1 MKIRIAATA
10 LALTSLL
17 AIAACDS
24 RDNAAELAALQA
36 EAQDA
41 RGEAEQLQTQLD
53 ELRAEAEAQPEAMAE
68 GTLENVQTALND
80 VAQTTAATFER
91 IGSMT
96 EEPDAS
102 AEQRTEALGVLREDL
117 QKIMQSVQAA
127 ATDLG
132 IELDTVAMD
141 TDADATEGTPEPAA
155 GPETQEQP
163 ATAQ

>member
-1 MKIRIAATA
+1 
-10 LALTSLL
+10 
-17 AIAACDS
+17 
-24 RDNAAELAALQA
+24 
-36 EAQDA
+36 
-41 RGEAEQLQTQLD
+41 
-53 ELRAEAEAQPEAMAE
+53 MAE

-80 VAQTTAATFER
+80 AVQTTAATFER
-91 IGSMT
+91 MGSMT
-96 EEPDAS
+96 EEPDAP

-141 TDADATEGTPEPAA
+141 TDADAMEGIAPAA
-155 GPETQEQP
+155 GPETQQQPATEEQP

>member
-1 MKIRIAATA
+1 
-10 LALTSLL
+10 
-17 AIAACDS
+17 
-24 RDNAAELAALQA
+24 
-36 EAQDA
+36 
-41 RGEAEQLQTQLD
+41 
-53 ELRAEAEAQPEAMAE
+53 MAE

-91 IGSMT
+91 IGSKT

-102 AEQRTEALGVLREDL
+102 AEQRTEALGLLREDL